1 MKYKYLPTAYDN
13 CTDDAEEFCRPEPEG
28 KYPCP
33 CCGCITLPVP
43 QNEAIAYICPVC
55 FWENDVFIATD
66 EEPSDENHGMT
77 LREARSNYREFGACC
92 ERMLCY
98 VRKPYPQELPKQ
110 EDSSSSRSTAAASA
124 DALRRL

>member
-55 FWENDVFIATD
+55 FWENDVFISSD
-66 EEPSDENHGMT
+66 DEPSDENGGIT
-77 LREARSNYREFGACC
+77 LNTARENYKKFSAAR
-92 ERMLCY
+92 ERLAQY
-98 VRKPYPQELPKQ
+98 TRPPRRQEMPIPDKTQ
-110 EDSSSSRSTAAASA
+110 KTE
-124 DALRRL
+124 